1 MKILI
6 TGASGYLGTHL
17 CARLN
22 KEGHEISRAS
32 TSNCDLRVPSAL
44 NQFDGQQFDR
54 IYHLAAWTQAGDF
67 CLSHPGDQWVINQQI
82 NTNVLA
88 WWLKSQPK
96 AKLIA
101 MGSSCCY
108 APEIEL
114 REENFM
120 KGEPIDSLFTYAM
133 TKRMLYAGLLALNR
147 QYSLNFLCLVPSTLY
162 GPGYHLARRQMHFI
176 FDIIRKIADGKHS
189 GTEVL
194 LWGDGNQ
201 KRELIYMEDFLDAM
215 VHLSD
220 HVHNELVNIGGGKEY
235 TIREFTDLVCELIGY
250 DPKLI
255 RYDVSR
261 YVGAKSKVL
270 AIDKLRKLMPSF
282 RHTPL
287 REGLAR
293 TIEWYIKARQKEG
306 I

>member
-1 MKILI
+1 MRLLV

-17 CARLN
+17 CARL
-22 KEGHEISRAS
+22 EHDGHEISRIS
-32 TSNCDLRVPSAL
+32 TRNGDLRDPSAL
-44 NQFDGQQFDR
+44 NQFDGQKFDR

-108 APEIEL
+108 APEAEL

-120 KGEPIDSLFTYAM
+120 KGEPIDSLYTYAM
-133 TKRMLYAGLLALNR
+133 TKRMLYAGLMALSR
-147 QYSLNFLCLVPSTLY
+147 QYGLNYLCLVPSTLY
-162 GPGYHLARRQMHFI
+162 SPGYHLAGRQMHFI
-176 FDIIRKIADGKHS
+176 FDIIRKIIDARQN
-189 GTEVL
+189 GTEVV
-194 LWGDGNQ
+194 LWGDGYQ
-201 KRELIYMEDFLDAM
+201 KRELIYMDDFLSAALY
-215 VHLSD
+215 LSD
-220 HVHNELVNIGGGKEY
+220 QADNELVNIGGGKEY
-235 TIREFTDLVCELIGY
+235 TIREFADLICELAGY
-250 DPKLI
+250 DRKLI
-255 RYDVSR
+255 RYDVAR

-270 AIDKLRKLMPSF
+270 VIDKLRRLMPSF

-287 REGLAR
+287 RDGLER
-293 TIEWYIKARQKEG
+293 TIQWHINTRPT
-306 I
+306 